1 MLAFLPK
8 VCMQTEKEKKSVLD
22 GMHFCGAVT
31 LREFPRSVW
40 SKNAD

>member
-8 VCMQTEKEKKSVLD
+8 VCMQTEKEKKKCVLD

-31 LREFPRSVW
+31 LREFPRSV
-40 SKNAD
+40 